1 MTDDDRRSTVE
12 TSRINDNK
20 SNYNMKLL
28 NFIFIIKVL
37 AQSNLFKLFNRRF
50 EILRERLWVSNALKI
65 I

>member
-50 EILRERLWVSNALKI
+50 KILREIVGIQFK
-65 I
+65 